1 MVATL
6 LLPQYGYTQE
16 KLANV
21 IGKARTTVT
30 ESLTLNKLPEDLRKK
45 CRTSD
50 ISKSVLLKIA
60 KQKNK
65 KAMFS
70 LYKTVKDGGLK
81 TIAVR
86 DITRAPR
93 VKRTPTIIAIERVK
107 ICLILLAA
115 SILNHRKR
123 GNKYS
128 SYQCWKT

>member
-1 MVATL
+1 MIEE
-6 LLPQYGYTQE
+6 YGYTQE
-16 KLANV
+16 KLAKV

-50 ISKSVLLKIA
+50 ISKSVLLEIA

-70 LYKTVKDGGLK
+70 LYETVKDGGLK
-81 TIAVR
+81 NRAVR